1 MNADLQLRLEK
12 ILSEPVKLSTTVS
25 GGCIADSQ
33 KLEMNSGKLFF
44 LKLALRGKYGMFE
57 SEVQGLEE
65 LRKAVAVSVPEVIA
79 NEEDFFLLEWIEEGK
94 DTNDSSMEKL
104 GFQFAELH
112 RFHGKKFGFMQ
123 KNILGDSPQIN
134 IPSSTGSENWATF
147 FVENR
152 LKYQAELAEKTVTL
166 LRKCASC

>member
-1 MNADLQLRLEK
+1 MNADLQFRLEK

-44 LKLALRGKYGMFE
+44 LKLALRGKSGMFE
-57 SEVQGLEE
+57 AEAQGLEE
-65 LRKAVAVSVPEVIA
+65 LRKTVAFSVPEVIA
-79 NEEDFFLLEWIEEGK
+79 NEEDFLLLEWIEEGN

-112 RFHGKKFGFMQ
+112 LFME
-123 KNILGDSPQIN
+123 K
-134 IPSSTGSENWATF
+134 SSDLCRKTF
-147 FVENR
+147 
-152 LKYQAELAEKTVTL
+152 
-166 LRKCASC
+166 